1 VMAKK
6 TNTLSDDPES
16 GLELKRQI
24 DLAMAHLSR
33 QLNLFE
39 ESLKSDDLGSYD
51 LRAEQCFDFGRIC
64 GAVELVKILVDRL

>member
-16 GLELKRQI
+16 GL
-24 DLAMAHLSR
+24 DMAHLSR